1 MLGALRKFPLA
12 IFAAAGLSLLA
23 FDLPAQED
31 SYAVRH
37 GRRVFVHEAN
47 YDKSK
52 IAPYTLEDPLVFAD
66 GRKVATSD
74 DWQVRRREI
83 LDVFAHE
90 MFGIEP
96 PAPEALV
103 TELADE
109 KRTADG
115 HAIRRQYRMWFKADK
130 SGPCINWIVWMPA
143 HAKDPSPVI
152 LFLNFGGNHE
162 LVPDADIPVQQGWHK
177 RSRQTPD
184 CKSTEAT
191 RGAFQNP
198 DSRNVFPI
206 GTILANGYAVMSACY
221 CEVSPDPY
229 RYEKAPYTQNPFA
242 YTGVFELWGPR
253 SEGRGDD
260 IASLGAWGWALSRGL
275 DLADRIPELDA
286 KRSVVTGYSR
296 LGKAALIAGARDE
309 RFRVVAPIQTGGGG
323 CPLLKRD
330 YGENT
335 STLNRDFTHWFCE
348 NFVKYAEEP
357 WRTMPFDMHL
367 FLACVAPRALLVMGF
382 DDRWYDTEGE
392 FLAVKAASPVWRF
405 LGKDALPD
413 VPWPED
419 YDLSAIGR
427 DLGYVRRNRTH
438 GMSAYEWKWIMDFAG
453 NVFQAD
459 AKKNSP
465 GLPTPISL
473 DGAWE
478 MAYSPDAW
486 DLAEMPTF
494 KGVRVEKAVPGF
506 WENMV
511 PQLHAAGMSDEFRGN
526 SKWVKQTLPIQGQA
540 ADLTIPGV
548 EGCFFYRRQIR
559 LDSPESASLA
569 FDCVRN
575 SVAVWVNGVFAG
587 RHDGFSVPFEIP
599 IPEGVLAAGDNEIVL
614 AVSNKANI
622 GYNGQEVSGLTTR
635 ALFAATGGIDGRV
648 ELRFAANG
656 IADAYVTTAEDLNS
670 WTVHV
675 SGGVPFRYEIL
686 DGDRVVAKGEAAGDF
701 TVSSDGLE
709 FWSPENPKRYELVLK
724 TAGGEYRQKF
734 GIRRLA
740 VDGERLRLNGEFV
753 YLRGVTEHCYFPQ
766 TVHPPRDIEYY
777 RTVTAKRKELGFNFV
792 RFHTWVPPEEYL
804 EAMDELGMLVHIES
818 PNFVTLEEYAAIVRF
833 ARRHPCVVIY
843 CTGNETRIDARA
855 EEYLKNVAAI
865 VHGETDALFT
875 PMSAMRGVE
884 YMLGR
889 DKSVLADKPFPHNPG
904 KMARLA
910 EFCDFWTSYQRG
922 DASYRS
928 LNGRSAATVDACGDA
943 YCGKPRLSHEICI
956 DGSYMDLSLENDYPE
971 GSPIVASGLFSEV
984 RRQLESKVLLSRAG
998 AYARN
1003 SAEWMRRIRKFTF
1016 EKMRSMKRT
1025 SGFDFLG
1032 DINTHWHTFGY
1043 SVGMMDEFYRLK
1055 PGETAE
1061 NVRRYNS
1068 AAVLLTD
1075 LGSDFNVAA
1084 GEKKRVAFSISN
1096 FAGDVDTGTLR
1107 VELVEVSRAEA
1118 QSRRDGVWSVAKVVG
1133 VVRNGEIAALGEFD
1147 IEFPAADAP
1156 EKYLLRASFTGGAV
1170 TAENEWELYAF
1181 PSPTPLCASAPSA
1194 PLCDNVRIVN
1204 DISRDELLLAM
1215 ERGERVL
1222 LLGKGPFKG
1231 VKTSYRIGLA
1241 GRCGGNYA
1249 TVLKE
1254 NHPALDAF
1262 PHEGFCGWQFRRLM
1276 EGAYAVQLE
1285 ADVPFDPI
1293 IDIASSDKFAI
1304 RQALLFEYKVGEG
1317 RLLVCPLNFPGDDPA
1332 AAWLKARL
1340 EAYAAS
1346 DAFAPEQ
1353 TLATAQLAS
1362 VIDAP
1367 LLDGGRNTNNAFN
1380 ANDPANA
1387 KTTQGKNR

>member
-1 MLGALRKFPLA
+1 MLGALRNFPLA
-12 IFAAAGLSLLA
+12 FFAAAGLSLLA
-23 FDLPAQED
+23 LDLPAQEGG
-31 SYAVRH
+31 YAVRQ
-37 GRRVFVHEAN
+37 GRRVFVHDAN
-47 YDKSK
+47 YDKLK

-66 GRKVATSD
+66 GREVSTIG
-74 DWQVRRREI
+74 DWQARRREI
-83 LDVFAHE
+83 LALFSHE
-90 MFGIEP
+90 MFGAEP
-96 PAPEALV
+96 PRPEALV

-109 KRTADG
+109 KRTVDG

-130 SGPCINWIVWMPA
+130 SGPCVSWIVWIPS
-143 HAKDPSPVI
+143 HAKGPVPVI
-152 LFLNFGGNHE
+152 SFLNYGGNHE

-177 RSRQTPD
+177 RSKETPG

-191 RGAFQNP
+191 RGLMQNP
-198 DSRNVFPI
+198 DNRNVFPI

-221 CEVSPDPY
+221 CEISPDPY
-229 RYEKAPYTQNPFA
+229 RYERAPYTQNPFA
-242 YTGVFELWGPR
+242 YTGVFELWGAR
-253 SEGRGDD
+253 SEERGDD
-260 IASLGAWGWALSRGL
+260 IAALGAWGWALSRGL
-275 DLADRIPELDA
+275 DLAERIPELDA
-286 KRSVVTGYSR
+286 KRSIVTGWSR
-296 LGKAALIAGARDE
+296 LGKAALVAGARDE

-335 STLNRDFTHWFCE
+335 STLNRDFTHWFCP

-357 WRTMPFDMHL
+357 WRTMPFDVHL
-367 FLACVAPRALLVMGF
+367 FLSCIAPRTLLVMGF

-392 FLAVKAASPVWRF
+392 YLALKAASPVWRF
-405 LGKDALPD
+405 LGKDAMPD
-413 VPWPED
+413 VPWPDD
-419 YDLSAIGR
+419 YDLSAVGR
-427 DLGYVRRNRTH
+427 DLGYVRRDGTH

-453 NVFQAD
+453 KVFEAD
-459 AKKNSP
+459 PPAP
-465 GLPTPISL
+465 VPL

-478 MAYSPDAW
+478 MAYSPEAW
-486 DLAEMPTF
+486 NSAEPPAF
-494 KGVRVEKAVPGF
+494 KGVVIEKAFPGF
-506 WENMV
+506 WEEMM
-511 PQLHAAGMSDEFRGN
+511 PQFRAAGMADDFKGN
-526 SKWVKQTLPIQGQA
+526 SKDVKQTLPIQGQA
-540 ADLTIPGV
+540 ADLTIPGI
-548 EGCFFYRRQIR
+548 EGCFFYRRKLR
-559 LDSPESASLA
+559 LDGAIPAALS

-575 SVAVWVNGVFAG
+575 SVSVWVNGVFAG
-587 RHDGFSVPFEIP
+587 RHDGFSVPFDLP
-599 IPEGVLAAGDNEIVL
+599 IPDGALAVGDNEIVL
-614 AVSNKANI
+614 AVSNNPNR
-622 GYNGQEVSGLTTR
+622 GYNGQDVSGLTTR

-648 ELRFAANG
+648 ELRFVTDG
-656 IADAYVTTAEDLNS
+656 ICDAYVTTAGDLRS
-670 WTVHV
+670 FTVHV
-675 SGGVPFRYEIL
+675 GERGTGNGERFAWEIL
-686 DGDRVVAKGEAAGDF
+686 DGGKVLASGEAKGDF
-701 TVSSDGLE
+701 TVPTDGFE
-709 FWSPENPKRYELVLK
+709 FWSPENPVRYELSL
-724 TAGGEYRQKF
+724 TAGGRTFRRKF
-734 GIRRLA
+734 GIRRLVA
-740 VDGERLRLNGEFV
+740 DGEKLRLNGRPV
-753 YLRGVTEHCYFPQ
+753 YLRGVTEHCYFPL
-766 TVHPPRDIEYY
+766 TVHPPRDIDYY
-777 RTVTAKRKELGFNFV
+777 RMVTAKRKELGFNFV

-818 PNFVTLEEYAAIVRF
+818 PNFVTLDEYAAIVRF

-843 CTGNETRIDARA
+843 CTGNETWIDARA
-855 EEYLKNVAAI
+855 EEYLKNAALV
-865 VHGETDALFT
+865 VHGETDALFS

-889 DKSVLADKPFPHNPG
+889 DKSEVSDKPFAHNPG
-904 KMARLA
+904 RMARLA
-910 EFCDFWTSYQRG
+910 AFSDLFTSYQRG
-922 DASYRS
+922 DTSYRS
-928 LNGRSAATVDACGDA
+928 LNGRSAVTVDACGDA

-956 DGSYMDLSLENDYPE
+956 DGSFMDLSLEKDYPE
-971 GSPIVASGLFSEV
+971 NSPISRSGLFSEV
-984 RRQLESKVLLSRAG
+984 RRQLEAKGLLDRAET
-998 AYARN
+998 YARN

-1016 EKMRSMKRT
+1016 EKVHSMKRT
-1025 SGFDFLG
+1025 AGFDFLG

-1084 GEKKRVAFSISN
+1084 GGKKRVAFSISN

-1156 EKYLLRASFTGGAV
+1156 EKYLLRSSFTGGAV

-1276 EGAYAVQLE
+1276 EGAHAVQLE
-1285 ADVPFDPI
+1285 ADVPFDPV
-1293 IDIASSDKFAI
+1293 IDVASSDKFTI
-1304 RQALLFEYKVGEG
+1304 RQSLMFEYRVGEG
-1317 RLLVCPLNFPGDDPA
+1317 RLFVCPLNFRTDDPA
-1332 AAWLKARL
+1332 AAWLKSRL
-1340 EAYAAS
+1340 EMYAAT

-1353 TLATAQLAS
+1353 TLSTAQLAA

-1367 LLDGGRNTNNAFN
+1367 LLDGGKNANNAFN
-1380 ANDPANA
+1380 ANDPANG
-1387 KTTQGKNR
+1387 KTTQGEKR